1 MLTPGLGSVCA
12 WVVSCDG
19 LTKTEGHLGALGQ
32 AGQKAGV
39 STEQFQVRVAS
50 EGRVTGTSQNG
61 VSGRGSRVS
70 EVRPKTAEA
79 VSNVVCAGTLSRSVA
94 QSLSVTLRTVAH
106 QASLSMGFFRQEYRS
121 GLPYPP
127 PGDLLHLGIRF
138 VSCVFCIAG
147 GFFTWGTVGKAP
159 KYCPRL
165 IIYPIGE
172 RLFLVS
178 PVDPSSQEPELRLVR
193 FIV

>member
-94 QSLSVTLRTVAH
+94 QSLSRSVTLCDP
-106 QASLSMGFFRQEYRS
+106 SDCS
-121 GLPYPP
+121 P
-127 PGDLLHLGIRF
+127 PGFSVHGIFQAR
-138 VSCVFCIAG
+138 I
-147 GFFTWGTVGKAP
+147 
-159 KYCPRL
+159 
-165 IIYPIGE
+165 
-172 RLFLVS
+172 
-178 PVDPSSQEPELRLVR
+178 
-193 FIV
+193 

>member
-1 MLTPGLGSVCA
+1 MLTPGLGSVCV

-70 EVRPKTAEA
+70 EVRPKTARLFQMLPVRA
-79 VSNVVCAGTLSRSVA
+79 CSVA
-94 QSLSVTLRTVAH
+94 QSLSVTLRSVAH

-138 VSCVFCIAG
+138 VSCVFCISG

-165 IIYPIGE
+165 IVYPIGE

-178 PVDPSSQEPELRLVR
+178 LVDPSSQEPELRSV
-193 FIV
+193 